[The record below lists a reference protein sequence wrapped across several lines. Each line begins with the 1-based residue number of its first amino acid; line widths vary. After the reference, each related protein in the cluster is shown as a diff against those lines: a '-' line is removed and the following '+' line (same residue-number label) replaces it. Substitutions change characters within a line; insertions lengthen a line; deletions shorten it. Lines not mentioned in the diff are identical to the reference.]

1 MKPETVRILNLV
13 QLISEIAIG
22 VGYLLGLIPFVYLWS
37 STWIVP
43 LVFVSLII
51 AVINSSNKTLT
62 FTIVN
67 VALAFLSYIPLL
79 GYVFRIAGIVVSWI
93 NIRMLQRGR
102 NYY

>member
-1 MKPETVRILNLV
+1 MKSETARILNMV

-22 VGYLLGLIPFVYLWS
+22 VGYLLGLIPFVYSWS
-37 STWIVP
+37 SAWVVP

-51 AVINSSNKTLT
+51 AVINSNKTLT

-79 GYVFRIAGIVVSWI
+79 GYLFRIAGIVVSWI
-93 NIRMLQRGR
+93 NIRKLQRGKS
-102 NYY
+102 YY